1 MKAKICVLATAIAAV
16 LGNLAPPALAQ
27 TNVRVLG
34 GFSNQL
40 QNTAIE
46 KPFFENL
53 DKVSGGKV
61 KAQFRFIDEVGLK
74 GYDGVRQLQTGI
86 FQIMAI
92 SPGYVAGDEP
102 FFIGMDMPGVALE
115 LGLARK
121 TVDAYRNAFDER
133 LQQKFGGKLL
143 ALWPYPGQV
152 FFCKGAISGLDG
164 LQGKKVRVFSPALA
178 ALVEHF
184 GGTPVTVP
192 FSEVYQGLQRGIVDC
207 AISASLSGNTAKWF
221 EVADHI
227 YPLAISWGMQGHAA
241 NLDFWKGLPADQRQ
255 LLTKEFGRMEE
266 QMWSVA
272 QAATQDGVNC
282 NAGIG
287 KCERGTP
294 AKMKIITVS
303 DSDRAKLKVAVEKAV
318 LPKWSADCK
327 RTYPDCAKV
336 WNSTIGKLVG
346 ISIN

>member
-1 MKAKICVLATAIAAV
+1 MKTRTALSALLIGAAFAV
-16 LGNLAPPALAQ
+16 SASAQ
-27 TNVRVLG
+27 TTVRVLG

-46 KPFFENL
+46 KPFFEGL
-53 DKVSGGKV
+53 DKASGGKI

-102 FFIGMDMPGVALE
+102 FFIGMDMPGIALD
-115 LGLARK
+115 LPLARR
-121 TVDAYRNAFDER
+121 TVDAYRGAFDQR

-143 ALWPYPGQV
+143 AMWPYPGQV

-164 LQGKKVRVFSPALA
+164 LKGKKVRVFSPALA
-178 ALVEHF
+178 ALVEYF
-184 GGTPVTVP
+184 GGTPVTIP

-227 YPLAISWGMQGHAA
+227 YPLAVSWGMQLHAA
-241 NLDFWKGLPADQRQ
+241 NLDFWNGLPNDQRQ
-255 LLTKEFGRMEE
+255 LLTAEFKKMEE

-282 NAGIG
+282 NTGTG
-287 KCERGTP
+287 RCERGTP
-294 AKMKIITVS
+294 AKMKAIPVS
-303 DSDRAKLKVAVEKAV
+303 DTDRARIKVAVEKAV

-336 WNSTIGKLVG
+336 WNSTIGKVVG
-346 ISIN
+346 MSIN

>member
-1 MKAKICVLATAIAAV
+1 MQAA
-16 LGNLAPPALAQ
+16 GQ
-27 TNVRVLG
+27 STVRVLG

-40 QNTAIE
+40 QNSAIE
-46 KPFFENL
+46 KPFFEGL
-53 DKVSGGKV
+53 DKATGGKI

-74 GYDGVRQLQTGI
+74 GFDGVRQLQSGI

-102 FFIGMDMPGVALE
+102 FFIGLDMPGIALDLPVA
-115 LGLARK
+115 RR
-121 TVDAYRNAFDER
+121 TVDAYRSAFDER

-164 LQGKKVRVFSPALA
+164 LKGKKVRVFSPALA
-178 ALVEHF
+178 ALVEYF

-207 AISASLSGNTAKWF
+207 AISASLSGNSAKWF

-227 YPLAISWGMQGHAA
+227 YPLAVSWGMQSHAA
-241 NLDFWKGLPADQRQ
+241 NLDFWKKLPAGEQKT
-255 LLTKEFGRMEE
+255 LAAEFGRMEE
-266 QMWSVA
+266 QMWSIA
-272 QAATQDGVNC
+272 QAATQDGINC
-282 NAGIG
+282 NTGVG
-287 KCERGTP
+287 RCERGTP
-294 AKMKIITVS
+294 AKMKAIPVAAADAARIK
-303 DSDRAKLKVAVEKAV
+303 AAVEKAV

-327 RTYPDCAKV
+327 RTYPDCARV
-336 WNSTIGKLVG
+336 WNETIGKVVG